1 MTECRQQ
8 IRYLRYRLQRRGF
21 LADMGLGVTGLALGE
36 LLGRDSRKAAAESSA
51 GDHTGA
57 EEWQP
62 ADGRPNFAP
71 KARSVIW
78 VFLSGGVSHMETF
91 DPKPAL
97 NRYAGMTFEETGLP
111 NPIQSPFY
119 LSRSRSVVGDDRQ
132 VHRKIWPLQVGYR
145 PRGNAG
151 IEVSHWLPHLATCV
165 DDLCIVRSMWTT
177 DNDHAAEF
185 QMHTGRHALDEREPV
200 IGSWI
205 HYGLSALNENLPRFV
220 FLGEFKDNRVRQNF
234 DPYYLGPSH
243 GGIQL
248 SLDPNAPL
256 PFGVRSKNMLADEQ
270 RNEFELVA
278 ELNRVA
284 AAKYPDDEQLR
295 ARIQSYE
302 LAFRMQSAVP
312 EAMDLTQ
319 ETQETQQ
326 MYGIGNPVTEIYG
339 RRLLAARRLA
349 ERGVRYSL
357 VYLSDYGEWDS
368 HQQLKQNH
376 SRSCERVDKPLA
388 GLVNDL
394 KQRGL
399 LDETLVVCCTEFG
412 RTPAVEAGGMFNAP
426 GTGRDHHP
434 HGFTVWFAGGG
445 LKKGYV
451 HGATDELGFH
461 AVENP
466 HYVTDIHATLLHL
479 LGLDRHRLEIP
490 GHKRLDIDHGQV
502 IHDIIA

>member
-1 MTECRQQ
+1 
-8 IRYLRYRLQRRGF
+8 
-21 LADMGLGVTGLALGE
+21 MGLGFTGLALGE
-36 LLGRDSRKAAAESSA
+36 LLGAERAGNARAAESESA
-51 GDHTGA
+51 HTDA
-57 EEWQP
+57 EDRWQP
-62 ADGRPNFAP
+62 PSGQPHFAP
-71 KARSVIW
+71 KAKSVIW
-78 VFLSGGVSHMETF
+78 VFLSGGVSQMETF

-97 NRYAGMTFEETGLP
+97 NKYAGMTFEETGLP
-111 NPIQSPFY
+111 NPIQSPYY

-132 VHRKIWPLQVGYR
+132 IHRKIWPLQVGFRKY
-145 PRGNAG
+145 GDSG
-151 IEVSHWLPHLATCV
+151 TEVSHWLPHLASRI
-165 DDLCIVRSMWTT
+165 DDICIVRSMWTT

-205 HYGLSALNENLPRFV
+205 HYGLASLNENLPRFV

-234 DPYYLGPSH
+234 DPYYLGPAH

-248 SLDPNAPL
+248 SLDPKAPL
-256 PFGVRSKNMLADEQ
+256 PFGSRAADMLAAEQ
-270 RNEFELVA
+270 QNEFELVN
-278 ELNRVA
+278 ELNRLTAVA
-284 AAKYPDDEQLR
+284 YPDDEQLR

-312 EAMDLTQ
+312 EAMDLAS
-319 ETQETQQ
+319 ETTDTQQ
-326 MYGIGNPVTEIYG
+326 LYGIGNPTTEVYG

-368 HQQLKQNH
+368 HQQLKANH
-376 SRSCERVDKPLA
+376 ARSCERIDKPLA
-388 GLVNDL
+388 GLIQDL
-394 KQRGL
+394 KQRGML
-399 LDETLVVCCTEFG
+399 EETLVVCCTEFG

-445 LKKGYV
+445 TKPGYV

-461 AVENP
+461 AVEHP
-466 HYVTDIHATLLHL
+466 HYVTDIHATVLHL

-490 GHKRLDIDHGQV
+490 GRKRLEIDHGQV
-502 IHDIIA
+502 MHDIFA

>member
-1 MTECRQQ
+1 
-8 IRYLRYRLQRRGF
+8 
-21 LADMGLGVTGLALGE
+21 MGLGFTGLALGE
-36 LLGRDSRKAAAESSA
+36 LLGAERAGNARAAESESA
-51 GDHTGA
+51 HTDA
-57 EEWQP
+57 EDRWQP
-62 ADGRPNFAP
+62 PSGQPHCAP
-71 KARSVIW
+71 KAKSVIW
-78 VFLSGGVSHMETF
+78 VFLSGGVSQMETF

-97 NRYAGMTFEETGLP
+97 NKYAGMTFEETGLP
-111 NPIQSPFY
+111 NPIQSPYY

-132 VHRKIWPLQVGYR
+132 IHRKIWPLQVGFRKY
-145 PRGNAG
+145 GDSG
-151 IEVSHWLPHLATCV
+151 TEVSHWLPHLASRI
-165 DDLCIVRSMWTT
+165 DDICIVRSMWTT

-205 HYGLSALNENLPRFV
+205 HYGLASLNENLPRFV

-234 DPYYLGPSH
+234 DPYYLGPAH

-248 SLDPNAPL
+248 SLDPKAPL
-256 PFGVRSKNMLADEQ
+256 PFGSRAADMLAAEQ
-270 RNEFELVA
+270 QNEFELVN
-278 ELNRVA
+278 ELNRLTAVA
-284 AAKYPDDEQLR
+284 YPDDEQLR

-312 EAMDLTQ
+312 EAMDLAS
-319 ETQETQQ
+319 ETTDTQQ
-326 MYGIGNPVTEIYG
+326 LYGIGNPTTEVYG

-368 HQQLKQNH
+368 HQQLKANH
-376 SRSCERVDKPLA
+376 ARSCERIDKPLA
-388 GLVNDL
+388 GLIQDL
-394 KQRGL
+394 KQRGML
-399 LDETLVVCCTEFG
+399 EETLVVCCTEFG

-445 LKKGYV
+445 TKPGYV

-461 AVENP
+461 AVEHP
-466 HYVTDIHATLLHL
+466 HYVTDIHATVLHL

-490 GHKRLDIDHGQV
+490 GRKRLEIDHGQV
-502 IHDIIA
+502 MHDILA